1 MFVMRFEA
9 EFEFDDDVAKL
20 KTVYN
25 AVKEEWADETDKK
38 RSFVNIELKGTK
50 LGIHICSDDVVRLR
64 AAVNTWLRLVK
75 IAEEMIEVCQPR
87 TF

>member
-1 MFVMRFEA
+1 MRVEA

-20 KTVYN
+20 KTIYN
-25 AVKEEWADETDKK
+25 AVKEEWADEAERK

-50 LGIHICSDDVVRLR
+50 LGIHICGDDVVRLR

>member
-1 MFVMRFEA
+1 MRVEA
-9 EFEFDDDVAKL
+9 EFEFDDEVARL

-25 AVKEEWADETDKK
+25 AVKEERADETDKK
-38 RSFVNIELKGTK
+38 RSFVDIELKGTK
-50 LGIHICSDDVVRLR
+50 LNIHICGDDVVRLR

-75 IAEEMIEVCQPR
+75 IAEDMIELCQPR

>member
-1 MFVMRFEA
+1 MFVMKVEA

-20 KTVYN
+20 KAVYK
-25 AVKEEWADETDKK
+25 AVKEEWADETDKR

-50 LGIHICSDDVVRLR
+50 LGIYICGDDVVRLR

>member
-1 MFVMRFEA
+1 MFVMRVKA

-20 KTVYN
+20 EAVYK
-25 AVKEEWADETDKK
+25 AVKEEWADETDKR

-50 LGIHICSDDVVRLR
+50 LGIYICGDDVVRLR

-75 IAEEMIEVCQPR
+75 IAEEMIEVCQLR